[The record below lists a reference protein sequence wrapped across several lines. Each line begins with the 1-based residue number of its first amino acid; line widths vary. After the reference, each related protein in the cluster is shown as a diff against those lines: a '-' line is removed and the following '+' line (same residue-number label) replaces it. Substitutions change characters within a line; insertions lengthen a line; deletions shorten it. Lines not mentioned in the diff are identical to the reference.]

1 MMKSKDCCMKKNK
14 TNIFTVFNR
23 CQKPGAYSELCQT
36 SKMESFTKKV
46 LMAFSR

>member
-1 MMKSKDCCMKKNK
+1 MKSKDCCMKKNK

-23 CQKPGAYSELCQT
+23 RQKPGAYSELCQT

-46 LMAFSR
+46 LTAFSR